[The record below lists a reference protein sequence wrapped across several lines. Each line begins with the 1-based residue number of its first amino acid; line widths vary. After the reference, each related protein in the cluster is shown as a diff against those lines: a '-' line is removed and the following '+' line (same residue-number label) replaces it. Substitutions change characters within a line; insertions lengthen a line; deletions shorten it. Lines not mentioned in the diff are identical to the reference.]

1 MNRPRAVAAATLL
14 TLSACTDGAA
24 QARRWVR
31 AGDTVMRDVR
41 MAGSLTDKN
50 VGEASGVVASKSEP
64 GVFWVLNDSGNDER
78 LFAIDSTGRSV
89 GEVRVNSAK
98 NRDWE
103 ALASGPCAEGT
114 CLFIGDL
121 GDNQGSRG
129 NLAVHR
135 VREPSKGGREASVL
149 ATLTLAYQDGPHD
162 VEAMYAGPDGSL
174 WLVTK
179 RPARGA
185 NGKPRPSRVYHVL
198 PSAWQQ
204 TGRYTAPLV
213 DSVPVVPLAG
223 DAREFI
229 TDASLSALQADG
241 SRRLVL
247 LSYGAVHV
255 FDADP
260 ATGRPGRL
268 LARCSLPI
276 PDDYAE
282 GVSWLADG
290 RILLVNEGK
299 RAPLYTGRCP

>member
-1 MNRPRAVAAATLL
+1 MNLSRAVAAATLL
-14 TLSACTDGAA
+14 ALSACLDGAA
-24 QARRWVR
+24 QGSRWVR

-41 MAGSLTDKN
+41 TAGMLTDKD
-50 VGEASGVVASKSEP
+50 VSEASGVVASKGEP

-89 GEVRVNSAK
+89 GEVRVDGAK

-121 GDNQGSRG
+121 GDNQRTRG
-129 NLAVHR
+129 NLEVHR
-135 VREPSKGGREASVL
+135 VREPVTGGRETPVL
-149 ATLTLAYQDGPHD
+149 ATLKLAYQDGPHD

-179 RPARGA
+179 RPTRGA

-204 TGRYTAPLV
+204 PGRFTAPLV
-213 DSVPVVPLAG
+213 DSVPVIPLAG
-223 DAREFI
+223 DARDFI
-229 TDASLSALQADG
+229 TDASLSALQSDG

-247 LSYGAVHV
+247 LSYGAVYV
-255 FDADP
+255 FDADA

-268 LARCSLPI
+268 LARCALPI
-276 PDDYAE
+276 PDEYAE

>member
-1 MNRPRAVAAATLL
+1 
-14 TLSACTDGAA
+14 
-24 QARRWVR
+24 
-31 AGDTVMRDVR
+31 MRDVQR
-41 MAGSLTDKN
+41 AGTLTDTR
-50 VGEASGVVASKSEP
+50 VGEASGAAASVRDD
-64 GVFWVLNDSGNDER
+64 GVLWLLNDSGNDER

-89 GEVRVNSAK
+89 GDVQVPGVR

-103 ALASGPCAEGT
+103 ALATGPCVEGT

-121 GDNQGSRG
+121 GDNRG
-129 NLAVHR
+129 RRDRVAVHR
-135 VREPSKGGREASVL
+135 VREPAVGSRTAPVL

-179 RPARGA
+179 RPTRGA
-185 NGKPRPSRVYHVL
+185 MGQARPSRVYHVP
-198 PSAWQQ
+198 PSAWLQPL
-204 TGRYTAPLV
+204 RYMARIV
-213 DSVPVVPLAG
+213 DSVPITPMAG
-223 DAREFI
+223 EARDLI
-229 TDASLSALQADG
+229 TDASLGARQPDG

-255 FDADP
+255 LDADP

-268 LARCSLPI
+268 LARCALPI
-276 PDDYAE
+276 PEENAE

-290 RILLVNEGK
+290 RIVLVNEGK